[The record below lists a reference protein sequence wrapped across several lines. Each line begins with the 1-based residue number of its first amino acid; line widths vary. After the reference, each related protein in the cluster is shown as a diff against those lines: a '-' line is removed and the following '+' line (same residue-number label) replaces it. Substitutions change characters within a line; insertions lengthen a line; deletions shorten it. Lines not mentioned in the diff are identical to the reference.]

1 MNLPIEKKL
10 ANEMQLRI
18 ARLQDSSIEALY
30 NMDNK
35 IVLHGGTAIWRCYAG
50 NRFSDDLDL
59 YVKSDN
65 EVSGIRNDVSFVLK
79 RYGINIENVAAI
91 GKSTIITVSDSGTK
105 IKLEIGKAG
114 TAINPVERIYERS
127 NGTRINILTLS
138 AENLI
143 REKIKTYESRRYSRD
158 LYDIYHLSNFAD
170 VAELKTVVCN
180 FLDNISKPT
189 DEGNLK
195 SIVYV
200 GIAPSFNNMVD
211 SIRRHFCEIHK

>member
-1 MNLPIEKKL
+1 
-10 ANEMQLRI
+10 
-18 ARLQDSSIEALY
+18 
-30 NMDNK
+30 MDNK

-114 TAINPVERIYERS
+114 TAINPVERIYEHS
-127 NGTRINILTLS
+127 NGTRINI
-138 AENLI
+138 A
-143 REKIKTYESRRYSRD
+143 Y
-158 LYDIYHLSNFAD
+158 
-170 VAELKTVVCN
+170 
-180 FLDNISKPT
+180 P
-189 DEGNLK
+189 
-195 SIVYV
+195 
-200 GIAPSFNNMVD
+200 
-211 SIRRHFCEIHK
+211 IRRESYTRRK